1 MSPFNRPN
9 PPTEPRR
16 PWVSPVLKV
25 VGTIADVVQGGGT
38 AKFSGTANDMDPTRM
53 KSPGQQG

>member
-25 VGTIADVVQGGGT
+25 VGTIADVVQGMGT
-38 AKFSGTANDMDPTRM
+38 AKFSGTANDMDPTRS